1 MKKIENSIPFPIE
14 NKVEGKIIIYGA
26 GRYGEIAR
34 AALEQLEQ
42 QDFIYDDERYQVII
56 GIVARKNDEKNRK

>member
-34 AALEQLEQ
+34 VALEQMGYKVTCYIDKALS
-42 QDFIYDDERYQVII
+42 
-56 GIVARKNDEKNRK
+56 GN